1 MMIKINL
8 LPIES
13 FRQTQSGQLS
23 VTIFAFVIVALLI
36 ALYFFKGLIM
46 DAKEEAMT
54 TNRTQLTA
62 KLDDLKKASAE
73 ALRQTTEFT
82 DQLVQVTAISE
93 LEERR
98 RDQTRLLTTMA
109 NLVNSQASWL
119 DSIKHENG
127 LLNIKGLAT
136 DMQVVAE
143 LQTALQNCPLL
154 SNVILIKTSQDNKY
168 PGVRL
173 FAFELRSDTVFPQAT
188 LMQTGLPDVNL
199 PPRELM
205 VKVVQAA
212 APTLAENL
220 LKSAKGP
227 NTL

>member
-1 MMIKINL
+1 M
-8 LPIES
+8 
-13 FRQTQSGQLS
+13 
-23 VTIFAFVIVALLI
+23 VVAVLI
-36 ALYFFKGLIM
+36 ALYFFKGLVI
-46 DAKEEAMT
+46 DSKEEALT
-54 TNRTQLTA
+54 ASRTQLSGR
-62 KLDDLKKASAE
+62 LDELKKASEE
-73 ALRQTTEFT
+73 ALKQTTEFT
-82 DQLVQVTAISE
+82 SQLVQVSAISE

-109 NLVNSQASWL
+109 GLVNSQASWL
-119 DSIKHENG
+119 VSIKHENS
-127 LLNIKGLAT
+127 LLNLKGMAT

-154 SNVILIKTSQDNKY
+154 ANVILIKTSQDSTY

-173 FAFELRSDTVFPQAT
+173 LGFELRSDTIFPQAT

-205 VKVVQAA
+205 VQVVSAA
-212 APTLAENL
+212 APTLAQNL

-227 NTL
+227 STL